1 MSGWWSGWRSRRHKR
16 AVQEGESV
24 CPTRAYVLAVH
35 VTHCHNMSE
44 WQRAVRQGPLPNCSV
59 TSASAFSQLSLPI
72 RQTEMRVVQLL
83 SPLVFVLLHPLTM
96 PVLTFCMGLNPI
108 PVSLKCF
115 QCGCR
120 AKALVSVLD
129 IWCYTIYVVTGT
141 LAPPQVVQK
150 DWIQRGAFVTKTGFQ
165 SIGLKE
171 GKLCKILKWYP
182 NCSHHRFMHV
192 SPPPKS

>member
-141 LAPPQVVQK
+141 LAPPSGCAERLNTAWCICYEDRIPIHWVERRKALQNSKMISQLFTSSFH
-150 DWIQRGAFVTKTGFQ
+150 AC
-165 SIGLKE
+165 L
-171 GKLCKILKWYP
+171 
-182 NCSHHRFMHV
+182 
-192 SPPPKS
+192 PPP